1 MPNTNPPTVDEE
13 SLDEVSD
20 LAQAKAR
27 CDYGLYFGATNQN
40 ATLLPSLAHRAI
52 GLKMYL
58 NHTFSA
64 LRLKDLSVWMDHFQ
78 VYILSFYV

>member
-13 SLDEVSD
+13 SLEVVSS
-20 LAQAKAR
+20 LSHAKAR
-27 CDYGLYFGATNQN
+27 CYYGLYFGATNTN
-40 ATLLPSLAHRAI
+40 AAVVSSLSAKAV

-64 LRLKDLSVWMDHFQ
+64 LRLKDMTVWMDHFK
-78 VYILSFYV
+78 VCFL